1 MTGRPGQ
8 TLPIS
13 KEKEKEGYLSTPEEK
28 ENRERRGGKYAKKEK
43 EKKCKVCKRRVM
55 EQTILE
61 VVSLPCNVCENTF
74 EINAKVRYECIL
86 RIVHNL

>member
-43 EKKCKVCKRRVM
+43 KEKMCSM
-55 EQTILE
+55 
-61 VVSLPCNVCENTF
+61 
-74 EINAKVRYECIL
+74 
-86 RIVHNL
+86 